1 MMETISGPLY
11 SGAPSPAA
19 AERVSG
25 SSPARQ
31 ADPESP
37 ARSPVPKVDRYDQ
50 EEPLPPSGR
59 YWPGRDEE
67 GRPKVFFD
75 DPERAAK
82 PEEAPDGPPEKR
94 PGEPE
99 KCTCDTG
106 KVDREIERLRKKQAE
121 LERQLG
127 TETDEARIR
136 ELERQLSQVGQE
148 LRQKDN
154 DTYRRRH
161 AEFS

>member
-31 ADPESP
+31 AELETP
-37 ARSPVPKVDRYDQ
+37 ARSPVPKVDRYDP
-50 EEPLPPSGR
+50 EEPQPPSGR

-67 GRPKVFFD
+67 GRSKVFFD

-82 PEEAPDGPPEKR
+82 PEEAPDGSHEKR

-136 ELERQLSQVGQE
+136 ELERQLSQVEQE